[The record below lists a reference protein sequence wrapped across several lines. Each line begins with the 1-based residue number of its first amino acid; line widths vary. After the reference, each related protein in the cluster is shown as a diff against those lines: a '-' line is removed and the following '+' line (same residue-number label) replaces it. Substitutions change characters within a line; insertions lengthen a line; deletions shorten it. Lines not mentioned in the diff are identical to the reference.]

1 MSLRD
6 LALCFA
12 LAASPMAAAIAP
24 GAAAAATQSAPVLVV
39 DAFHAAMGRG
49 DAVGVADFL
58 LDDAVIFEQ
67 GGAESSK
74 AEYVEAH
81 LPGDIAYSQGMT
93 DTITSRRSTVQG
105 NLAWVLTQGRTTGTY
120 DSKKVD
126 RLTTETMVLKKAKG
140 GWRIAHIHW
149 SSRAAPAT

>member
-1 MSLRD
+1 MDRRTLLAIAPLGLLGAAAPSLV
-6 LALCFA
+6 
-12 LAASPMAAAIAP
+12 LAASPS
-24 GAAAAATQSAPVLVV
+24 GPVLTV
-39 DAFHAAMGRG
+39 DAFHAAMGKG
-49 DAVGVADFL
+49 DAAGVADLL

-93 DTITSRRSTVQG
+93 DTITSRRSVVEAKV
-105 NLAWVLTQGRTTGTY
+105 AWVMTQGRTTGTY
-120 DSKKVD
+120 DGKKVD
-126 RLTTETMVLKKAKG
+126 RLTVETMVLKRTKN

-149 SSRAAPAT
+149 SSRAAPAAS

>member
-1 MSLRD
+1 MSLRV
-6 LALCFA
+6 LTLGFA
-12 LAASPMAAAIAP
+12 LAVSPLAAVTAPAVALAAA
-24 GAAAAATQSAPVLVV
+24 QSGPVLTV

-49 DAVGVADFL
+49 DAARVADL
-58 LDDAVIFEQ
+58 LVDDAVIFEQ

-93 DTITSRRSTVQG
+93 DTITSRRSSVEG
-105 NLAWVLTQGRTTGTY
+105 RVAWVLTQGRTTGAHEGKT
-120 DSKKVD
+120 VD
-126 RLTTETMVLKKAKG
+126 RLTTETMVLKKVKG

-149 SSRAAPAT
+149 SSRAAPAK

>member
-1 MSLRD
+1 MSLRL
-6 LALCFA
+6 LALSILLIA
-12 LAASPMAAAIAP
+12 SPVAVAVAPATVAAAS
-24 GAAAAATQSAPVLVV
+24 QSAPVLVV
-39 DAFHAAMGRG
+39 DAFHAAMGRA
-49 DAVGVADFL
+49 DAAGVADLL

-93 DTITSRRSTVQG
+93 DTIASRRSTVKG
-105 NLAWVLTQGRTTGTY
+105 AIAWVLTQGRTTGTY
-120 DSKKVD
+120 DGKKVD
-126 RLTTETMVLKKAKG
+126 RLTTETMVLKKTKE

>member
-1 MSLRD
+1 MSLRV
-6 LALCFA
+6 LALSVA
-12 LAASPMAAAIAP
+12 LAVSPLAAVTAPAVAFAASQT
-24 GAAAAATQSAPVLVV
+24 GPVLTV
-39 DAFHAAMGRG
+39 DAFHAAMGKG
-49 DAVGVADFL
+49 DAAGVADLL

-93 DTITSRRSTVQG
+93 DTIASRRSSVEG
-105 NLAWVLTQGRTTGTY
+105 RVAWVLTQGRTTGVYEGKT
-120 DSKKVD
+120 VD
-126 RLTTETMVLKKAKG
+126 RLTTETMVLKKMKG
-140 GWRIAHIHW
+140 GWRIAHVHW

>member
-1 MSLRD
+1 MDRRAL
-6 LALCFA
+6 LASASIGLLVATSPA
-12 LAASPMAAAIAP
+12 LAATD
-24 GAAAAATQSAPVLVV
+24 GGPVEAVER
-39 DAFHAAMGRG
+39 FHAAMGQG
-49 DAVGVADFL
+49 DAAAVADQL

-93 DTITSRRSTVQG
+93 DTVTSRRSTVEG
-105 NLAWVLTQGRTTGTY
+105 GVAWVLTQGRTTGNFQG
-120 DSKKVD
+120 KAVD

-149 SSRAAPAT
+149 SSRAAPAA

>member
-1 MSLRD
+1 MSLRV
-6 LALCFA
+6 LALSVA
-12 LAASPMAAAIAP
+12 LAVSPLAAVTAPAVAFAASQT
-24 GAAAAATQSAPVLVV
+24 GPVLTV
-39 DAFHAAMGRG
+39 DAFHAAMGKG
-49 DAVGVADFL
+49 DAAGVADLL

-93 DTITSRRSTVQG
+93 DTIASRRSSVEG
-105 NLAWVLTQGRTTGTY
+105 RVAWVLTQGRTTGAYEGKT
-120 DSKKVD
+120 VD
-126 RLTTETMVLKKAKG
+126 RLTTETMVLKKMKG

>member
-1 MSLRD
+1 MSLRVLTLSIV
-6 LALCFA
+6 LAASPLAAVTAPAVA
-12 LAASPMAAAIAP
+12 LAAS
-24 GAAAAATQSAPVLVV
+24 QSGPVLTV
-39 DAFHAAMGRG
+39 DAFHAAMGKG
-49 DAVGVADFL
+49 DAAGVADLL

-93 DTITSRRSTVQG
+93 DTITSRRSGVEG
-105 NLAWVLTQGRTTGTY
+105 KIAWVLTQGRTTGVY
-120 DSKKVD
+120 EKKTVD
-126 RLTTETMVLKKAKG
+126 RLTTETMVLKKVKG

-149 SSRAAPAT
+149 SSHAAPAK